1 MYFYNVEMF
10 LVIEVFKL
18 NNRMVGPLSLSFV
31 KSTNVGVVLLAKD
44 KE

>member
-1 MYFYNVEMF
+1 MF

-18 NNRMVGPLSLSFV
+18 NNRIVRPLSLSLR
-31 KSTNVGVVLLAKD
+31 KSMDVGVVLLPKD